1 MAEKRR
7 ESRRRF
13 GEKRREEKEK
23 EKEKRREKPESGKP
37 GKPGKPEMDKPEKL
51 EKEEEGKEQSGMEGE
66 IGETKGENG
75 ETGEPKVET
84 SESKEETSEKTSNPP
99 SPTEETGETGETG
112 EPLKDPNDLS
122 SFSESQKSFILRFR
136 EAVSRGNVESV
147 RVLLRQCKQQRLCF
161 GKKRKQYV
169 LAIRSTVTE
178 AEELLKRSAEHE
190 RLRKEHIE
198 SIEESENW
206 KPYLSALGSDRFG
219 HVFFLFPHDFNNLYF
234 LGPDMQHPADRFVET
249 LFQEGPNRDTKT
261 REGRRHC

>member
-23 EKEKRREKPESGKP
+23 EKGKRREKP
-37 GKPGKPEMDKPEKL
+37 GKPGKPDVEKM
-51 EKEEEGKEQSGMEGE
+51 EKEEEEGKEQSGMEGE
-66 IGETKGENG
+66 TGETKGENG

-99 SPTEETGETGETG
+99 SPTGETGETE
-112 EPLKDPNDLS
+112 EPVKDPNDLS

-178 AEELLKRSAEHE
+178 AEELLKRTAEHE
-190 RLRKEHIE
+190 RFRKEYIE

-234 LGPDMQHPADRFVET
+234 LGPDVHHPADRFVET

-261 REGRRHC
+261 RDRRRRC